1 MCFYLSGMYV
11 INLKRFGASH
21 SDVLV
26 IQDRIQQIFENCQST
41 RPDNARHPIG
51 AFLASWAEVKLM
63 SNNTRRQALHAAGL
77 AHPRPD
83 AVTAPLF
90 HSGQPFF
97 FAMDKVQVKYEM
109 LRAHFGDGDTV
120 TAAAAAHGYSRAEFY
135 LVAAAFERSGM
146 TGLLDERRGR
156 KGPVKLTQDV
166 HTFLDG
172 LGSCSAA
179 EAAAAVA
186 EQLGVVVHPRTIQ
199 RARRR

>member
-1 MCFYLSGMYV
+1 MYV
-11 INLKRFGASH
+11 INLKPFGASH

-26 IQDRIQQIFENCQST
+26 IQDRIQQIFENYQST

-51 AFLASWAEVKLM
+51 VFLASWAEVKLM

-90 HSGQPFF
+90 HSGDPFF
-97 FAMDKVQVKYEM
+97 FALDKVQVKYEM

-156 KGPVKLTQDV
+156 KGPVKLTEDV

-172 LGSCSAA
+172 LAHCSAA

-186 EQLGVVVHPRTIQ
+186 DQLGVVVHPRTIQ